1 VRARRLL
8 LDGPNSLPNG
18 TRVGI
23 RFSGKRV
30 FVNQRNG
37 FAIGTPPGDFGATYP
52 IATVN
57 GGKTWRTAGPI
68 LHIPAAQGA
77 VAVNEAG
84 MSGQHVWYAW
94 GDGITVVDVTP
105 DAGKHWWQA
114 FLPGRVLTVYADLMC
129 GRLTADVQPYTMR
142 PNPPLWTYVS
152 VRGRS
157 WTYAP
162 NPSPTLNC

>member
-1 VRARRLL
+1 MRP
-8 LDGPNSLPNG
+8 DGPNSLPSG
-18 TRVGI
+18 TRVST

-30 FVNQRNG
+30 FVNSRDG
-37 FAIGTPPGDFGATYP
+37 FAIGTWPGGSGATYP

-77 VAVNEAG
+77 VAVDEAG
-84 MSGQHVWYAW
+84 MSGSRVWFAW

-114 FLPGRVLTVYADLMC
+114 FLPGTVLTVYPDLIC
-129 GRLTADVQPYTMR
+129 GRLTAIVQPYTER
-142 PNPPLWTYVS
+142 QRSPLWSYVS
-152 VRGRS
+152 VRGRR
-157 WTYAP
+157 WTYAQNP
-162 NPSPTLNC
+162 NPTLNC